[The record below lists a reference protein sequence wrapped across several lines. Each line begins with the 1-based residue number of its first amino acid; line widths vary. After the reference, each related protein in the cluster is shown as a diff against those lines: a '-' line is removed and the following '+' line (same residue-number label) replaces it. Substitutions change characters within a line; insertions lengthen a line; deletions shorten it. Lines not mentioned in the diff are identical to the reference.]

1 MRLPAYCFLLL
12 AMFSASAFSSPLNRT
27 VVTGDASGK
36 SWREAGTMPVS
47 VVAAQQAWEVAL
59 RSDGWV
65 LLHVIPLETKNT
77 RQLFVWKKNRETFL
91 LCLWSLSPSQSG
103 FMWGIAD
110 DVRKDFMA
118 KPGILPAPARP
129 KSSPMPGTGR

>member
-1 MRLPAYCFLLL
+1 MRLTTGCFLLL
-12 AMFSASAFSSPLNRT
+12 TMFSVSAFTPPSNRNVIT
-27 VVTGDASGK
+27 RDASNK
-36 SWREAGTMPVS
+36 SWRETGTMEIS

-59 RSDGWV
+59 RCDGWI

-103 FMWGIAD
+103 FMWGITD
-110 DVRKDFMA
+110 DVRQGFL
-118 KPGILPAPARP
+118 PILHAIPE
-129 KSSPMPGTGR
+129 KQTGPDNGH